1 MVHQDSVQTTW
12 GYPPVLYG
20 AYERENHES
29 QLKRE
34 KEKKWYKET
43 EPGRTLVAPCDA
55 RDRATCIFCRDGTG
69 EGNTEG
75 YYEKSLADASATSLG
90 VVGGLGTHK
99 SGGRH
104 GCE

>member
-29 QLKRE
+29 WGETSVSACNIHMCSWLPTQLKRE

-55 RDRATCIFCRDGTG
+55 RDRATCICESEQNSSVVMERQRKG
-69 EGNTEG
+69 EN
-75 YYEKSLADASATSLG
+75 
-90 VVGGLGTHK
+90 
-99 SGGRH
+99 
-104 GCE
+104 